1 MELKV
6 LVPNDKK
13 LINIRNQI
21 LSDDLIYLNNS
32 VISNINPHVN
42 IITTHK
48 PWKNRVIKVQKCNS
62 NYSIYKKIFGASN
75 FGLDKDKALMS
86 FTSLSQL
93 NLKTGETIKIIK
105 GNQILYRHMFYYNH
119 LNDAVRVS
127 YKVGIYGLIF
137 GILGFAATIFFS

>member
-1 MELKV
+1 MEFKV
-6 LVPNDKK
+6 LAPNDKK
-13 LINIRNQI
+13 LINIKNQI

-32 VISNINPHVN
+32 IISNINPRFD

-48 PWKNRVIKVQKCNS
+48 PWKNILIKVQKSNS
-62 NYSIYKKIFGASN
+62 KYSIYKKIFGASN

-86 FTSLSQL
+86 FTSLNQL
-93 NLKTGETIKIIK
+93 NLKNGEKIKIIK

-137 GILGFAATIFFS
+137 GILGFAATIILS